1 MKRHLLTISIICL
14 TVLIVLFGDSSYTSV
29 CSKSASHYEIKAA
42 FLIKFT
48 DFIKWPE
55 TAFKDEPN
63 HFVLGILGKNVFQH
77 MLDPFVGKIIQERP
91 FKIKYFNGIEKI
103 SDISGIQM
111 LFVSQSEAPHFQKIF
126 DTIDTTGM
134 LTISDT
140 PGFIRYGGTIAF
152 VNQGKRISFEINRV
166 SEKRAGLKIS
176 SDLLQLA
183 THVYRK

>member
-1 MKRHLLTISIICL
+1 MI
-14 TVLIVLFGDSSYTSV
+14 DSGRKSV
-29 CSKSASHYEIKAA
+29 YSKSASEYEIKAA

-48 DFIKWPE
+48 DYIKWPE
-55 TAFKDEPN
+55 SAFQKDPD
-63 HFVLGILGKNVFQH
+63 HFVFGILGKNMFQH
-77 MLDPFVGKIIQERP
+77 LMDPFIGNDIHKRHFIIKC
-91 FKIKYFNGIEKI
+91 FSGIGDLD
-103 SDISGIQM
+103 DISGVQM
-111 LFVSQSEAPHFQKIF
+111 LFVSQSETPHFQKIF

-134 LTISDT
+134 LTISDA

-152 VNQGKRISFEINRV
+152 VKKGSRISFEINRV